1 MEFDEA
7 SKSILSEHGFREY
20 KKKQYILIKED
31 VVFYL
36 TFQGSKKDIYIWY
49 SIYPLCMPKIRLG
62 VGWGNCSGRIPEAEN
77 ELSIKDDTEIINA
90 STYLKVNVENTFL
103 PLVSKITSIK
113 DIANMYIAG
122 YPAGIS
128 YLAMGDFNKG
138 IKLLNDYKDFKES
151 FGSNVLIEDGV
162 LDFINNASPDNIESM
177 LEKERQQNI
186 KKLRLRK
193 YIK

>member
-1 MEFDEA
+1 M
-7 SKSILSEHGFREY
+7 I
-20 KKKQYILIKED
+20 
-31 VVFYL
+31 FYL
-36 TFQGSKKDIYIWY
+36 TFQGRKKDIYIWY
-49 SIYPLCMPKIRLG
+49 SIYPLCMPQIWLS
-62 VGWGNCSGRIPEAEN
+62 VGWGNCSGRIPEMEN
-77 ELSIKDDTEIINA
+77 ELSIKDDSEILKA
-90 STYLKVNVENTFL
+90 STCIKEKIENSFL
-103 PLVSKITSIK
+103 PLVSKIASIK
-113 DIANMYIAG
+113 DITNMYIAG

-162 LDFINNASPDNIESM
+162 LEFINNASPDNIESM